1 MMTMQRTLLF
11 ATTILLLLATL
22 SVQAQ
27 ESATSQRSDVDLK
40 RSMMW
45 LTDRMHEIVVNIN
58 SVGDVQ
64 VAEPHI
70 TRLFDKLIEDA
81 KSALQNGASL
91 EAINDE
97 NDPEVKAANERMEV
111 AMTNL
116 EERSPEAAVALEEIL
131 KKGGMRLMT
140 VAMMQTTSED
150 FEIVQDKSSD
160 EGSEGLDDEVSSI
173 AFADHSAPSVEA
185 PAMRAATVTM
195 VDELSAL
202 LSSID
207 DLEDFENSADNFTA
221 IFDRLGSDLMSA
233 MRSGETLF
241 DLSAVL
247 GDADHEDIRQ
257 VNERY
262 DAALAELRDR
272 DYEAALLF
280 DEQMQAEMV
289 RVIEGAVL
297 ASPDFA
303 DEPDSDDIDAL
314 AE

>member
-1 MMTMQRTLLF
+1 MLSFKRLTYLAAVTLLV
-11 ATTILLLLATL
+11 AGIIHIVIILLIPSYA
-22 SVQAQ
+22 AKD
-27 ESATSQRSDVDLK
+27 A
-40 RSMMW
+40 W
-45 LTDRMHEIVVNIN
+45 
-58 SVGDVQ
+58 
-64 VAEPHI
+64 A
-70 TRLFDKLIEDA
+70 KL
-81 KSALQNGASL
+81 GA
-91 EAINDE
+91 
-97 NDPEVKAANERMEV
+97 
-111 AMTNL
+111 
-116 EERSPEAAVALEEIL
+116 
-131 KKGGMRLMT
+131 
-140 VAMMQTTSED
+140 
-150 FEIVQDKSSD
+150 
-160 EGSEGLDDEVSSI
+160 
-173 AFADHSAPSVEA
+173 
-185 PAMRAATVTM
+185 
-195 VDELSAL
+195 
-202 LSSID
+202 
-207 DLEDFENSADNFTA
+207 ADNFWKFAPLTSAGRKDIALPLLDPAFSVSACRFDLNEAPLKVQASGNLAFWSVA